1 MPYARSIMAVQS
13 KRTIN
18 KTGLTTTETR
28 YFVSSL
34 RSDERIPAAWLKLIR
49 GHWAGVENRNHW
61 RRDACLGE
69 DLTRSRNPNLLINL
83 ALVRNAALVLF
94 NGHHPGRP
102 LPEIK
107 EIFMAK
113 PGLALSLLWSTS

>member
-1 MPYARSIMAVQS
+1 MPPDTARRRGARE
-13 KRTIN
+13 KR
-18 KTGLTTTETR
+18 EA
-28 YFVSSL
+28 F
-34 RSDERIPAAWLKLIR
+34 
-49 GHWAGVENRNHW
+49 
-61 RRDACLGE
+61 
-69 DLTRSRNPNLLINL
+69 LLSFFF
-83 ALVRNAALVLF
+83 F